1 MMTQPLRMKITR
13 IRNPQEVEATAE
25 EQPEVGVDLLEEEE
39 VGGDLLIETKTGIE
53 KEKKNM
59 KNGIKNRTLALMT
72 KEVENTGLKITGGGT
87 ELDQIDPM
95 MTPIMTPNQNTM
107 TETMMTEVMMIGKEQ
122 EALHQVEEEIETD
135 MRRETTVPAMRR
147 EEEEEEEAG
156 AIAQITETVG
166 DTIA

>member
-1 MMTQPLRMKITR
+1 MMTQPLRMKITKG
-13 IRNPQEVEATAE
+13 RNPKEVEATAE

-87 ELDQIDPM
+87 EIDQTDPM
-95 MTPIMTPNQNTM
+95 KIHIMTH
-107 TETMMTEVMMIGKEQ
+107 K
-122 EALHQVEEEIETD
+122 
-135 MRRETTVPAMRR
+135 
-147 EEEEEEEAG
+147 
-156 AIAQITETVG
+156 
-166 DTIA
+166 